1 MDHLFLLIKDTMT
14 MKFNPSFGWHF
25 IFWKKT
31 EKGNCFFI
39 LGFNSP
45 WSYVFRF
52 DEIGWKQNKKYWI
65 PFLILK
71 TNHFPSYLS
80 LIEKKRER
88 ENEAF
93 FFFMTTFYQTF
104 AECCNCNLGSLSL
117 PDIVS
122 PSFSHTNITN

>member
-1 MDHLFLLIKDTMT
+1 

-52 DEIGWKQNKKYWI
+52 DEIGWKQNKKI
-65 PFLILK
+65 LNSPFDPENKSFSFL
-71 TNHFPSYLS
+71 FVSYRK
-80 LIEKKRER
+80 KKRER
-88 ENEAF
+88 KWSF
-93 FFFMTTFYQTF
+93 FLFYDNFLSNVCRMLQLQFGVFIITRYCFPFILSYKHNKLTFGIQ
-104 AECCNCNLGSLSL
+104 CVL
-117 PDIVS
+117 D
-122 PSFSHTNITN
+122 H